1 MRCSLTA
8 RSTAP
13 RANCPRQ
20 CFISAP
26 TGACSTAHR
35 STGQLLDN
43 FHPYLVEQNGS
54 DCRQAPAGNRCHL
67 VLLDKD
73 ESCPTA
79 DLSNIGRPSGPAY
92 STGELLN
99 TPLVA
104 VAATSATASTQCSSD
119 ILCHI
124 GDDYR

>member
-1 MRCSLTA
+1 MAAIAGRRLRAIAAILFYWIRMNVVQQLTCL
-8 RSTAP
+8 T
-13 RANCPRQ
+13 
-20 CFISAP
+20 
-26 TGACSTAHR
+26 
-35 STGQLLDN
+35 
-43 FHPYLVEQNGS
+43 
-54 DCRQAPAGNRCHL
+54 
-67 VLLDKD
+67 
-73 ESCPTA
+73 
-79 DLSNIGRPSGPAY
+79 LSRPNGPAY